1 MATEIILIVIFITL
15 SALFSSSEAAL
26 FSLDRSKLS
35 QMHARYSSKRTKQV
49 KFLLSRPSLLLALL
63 IFSNNLVNVGIAAI
77 STTVFV
83 NLFQE
88 KGALISILVTGTVIL
103 IIGEILPKTIAIYSA
118 VPLSNIVAPVLS
130 LFYRIF
136 YPIILVLQKIS
147 DSVSSRLLRHKKG
160 ITSFSEEELKTAL
173 SLGRKDGFIT
183 EAEKNMVSYI
193 LKFKDTLASQIM
205 TPRVE
210 VEAID
215 VESSQQKVLNTL
227 KEKKH
232 SKFPV
237 FSESM
242 DNVKGVLRSKDVFFY
257 ADKDW
262 HDFIREPLFVPESKK
277 IDDLLEIFIKQH
289 KHIAIILDEYGGT
302 AGIVTLE
309 DIIEEI
315 FGELYDEYEFPQQLI
330 KKIGKDTYQ
339 VFARTPIKNINV
351 ELGVELPEDED
362 TIAGLILLHSEK
374 IPQPQ
379 ERIVIKNVEFIVQRA
394 SRRKLTSLIARK
406 IK

>member
-1 MATEIILIVIFITL
+1 
-15 SALFSSSEAAL
+15 
-26 FSLDRSKLS
+26 
-35 QMHARYSSKRTKQV
+35 
-49 KFLLSRPSLLLALL
+49 
-63 IFSNNLVNVGIAAI
+63 
-77 STTVFV
+77 
-83 NLFQE
+83 
-88 KGALISILVTGTVIL
+88 LVTGTVIL